1 MGKPSLPPDQRRS
14 RKVWVHLTESEK
26 EAVKEAAE
34 RAGLS
39 ISEFARRAGLG
50 REIPSMED
58 RKARL
63 ELMKINGD
71 LGRMEGLL
79 KQAMAFGHKE
89 QIARMLK
96 NLEETREQIKT
107 TIQNI

>member
-1 MGKPSLPPDQRRS
+1 M
-14 RKVWVHLTESEK
+14 WIYLTESEK
-26 EAVKEAAE
+26 EAIKESAE

-39 ISEFARRAGLG
+39 ISEFTRRAGLG
-50 REIPSMED
+50 LEIPSIED

-63 ELMKINGD
+63 ELMTVNGD

-96 NLEETREQIKT
+96 KFEEARELIKT
-107 TIQNI
+107 KIQNI